1 MLEFRLKHQLT
12 IKLFQEDRDIGT
24 PIVQDVMG
32 QVENEILSFIS
43 DKVRIAI
50 DNKQI
55 QDCDPELTAFILMK
69 LYIALIFDWERNHE
83 PLGKEDIAKIFDLYL
98 LQGLSIYINE
108 FYNTR
113 LVQH

>member
-12 IKLFQEDRDIGT
+12 IKLFQEDRDIGIS
-24 PIVQDVMG
+24 IVQDVMG

-55 QDCDPELTAFILMK
+55 QDCDPELNAFILMK
-69 LYIALIFDWERNHE
+69 FYIAFIFDLRRNHDANGTYE
-83 PLGKEDIAKIFDLYL
+83 LVKIFDIFL
-98 LQGLSIYINE
+98 LNSIT
-108 FYNTR
+108 FM
-113 LVQH
+113 